1 MRNLHLTLFLA
12 SSLLSAQTSD
22 ARLVGLIRDP
32 SGAVLLNVAV
42 TASNI
47 ATGLTRSA
55 RTNNAGSFE
64 LPALPPGTYTVT
76 AELSGFRKS
85 TIKELTLQVNQQV
98 RADLTLE
105 VGSVVEEVTV
115 TAAAPLLVT
124 EAGSV
129 GQVIDNKKIVELP
142 LNGRNFT
149 Q

>member
-47 ATGLTRSA
+47 ATGFTRSA

-64 LPALPPGTYTVT
+64 LPALPPGTYTV
-76 AELSGFRKS
+76 
-85 TIKELTLQVNQQV
+85 
-98 RADLTLE
+98 
-105 VGSVVEEVTV
+105 
-115 TAAAPLLVT
+115 
-124 EAGSV
+124 
-129 GQVIDNKKIVELP
+129 
-142 LNGRNFT
+142 
-149 Q
+149 